1 MKEVLIYGA
10 LVAAVIGS
18 SIPVIQGLTSSMDSS
33 GQQMNQSVQDKM
45 DEILTIN
52 SGS

>member
-18 SIPVIQGLTSSMDSS
+18 SIPVIQGLTNSMTTS
-33 GQQMNQSVQDKM
+33 GQQMNTAVQDKM
-45 DEILTIN
+45 TQIITGI
-52 SGS
+52 